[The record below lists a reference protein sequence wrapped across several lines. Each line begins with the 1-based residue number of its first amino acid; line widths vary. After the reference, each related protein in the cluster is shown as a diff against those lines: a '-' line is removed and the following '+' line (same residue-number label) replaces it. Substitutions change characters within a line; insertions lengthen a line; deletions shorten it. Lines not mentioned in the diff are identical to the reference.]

1 VREFSPVAVTLDISL
16 PDISGWK
23 VLDRLKNDLST
34 RHIPV
39 FVISANEEPENAL
52 KQGALRFLTK
62 PIAYADVEA
71 IFDKA
76 RIMNATPAKKLLVIE
91 DDETQRNSIRELI
104 GNETAHQYDAENA
117 AEALKQMNEQQ
128 FDCVVLD
135 LMLPDM
141 SGFDLIEKIRQ
152 RETHLPIIVYT
163 GKDLSKE
170 EEEKLNRIAQTT
182 IVKDVRSPSVCSI
195 RRRSGYIA
203 IRRNCRRTNARFCS
217 GCTTRIRSSQAKKC

>member
-1 VREFSPVAVTLDISL
+1 
-16 PDISGWK
+16 
-23 VLDRLKNDLST
+23 VLDRLKTDLST

-62 PIAYADVEA
+62 PIAYEDVEA

-76 RIMNATPAKKLLVIE
+76 RVMHATRAKKLLVIE

-117 AEALKQMNEQQ
+117 AEALRQMDEQQ

-141 SGFDLIEKIRQ
+141 SGFDLIE
-152 RETHLPIIVYT
+152 
-163 GKDLSKE
+163 
-170 EEEKLNRIAQTT
+170 
-182 IVKDVRSPSVCSI
+182 
-195 RRRSGYIA
+195 
-203 IRRNCRRTNARFCS
+203 
-217 GCTTRIRSSQAKKC
+217 RIRGTRDAPADHRLHRQGSVA